1 MPKQSD
7 QKKRLLVLK
16 DIFEQETDEA
26 HGLTTKRLLEIL
38 ENNGMKVDRKTLYSD
53 IETLQFYGLDIAHE
67 KREKTYRL
75 LTRNFELSEIK
86 LMIDCMQS
94 SKFLSEKRTESLIR
108 KLQGLCS
115 RYEAEQLRRQVT
127 VANRV
132 KNLNKEIYANVDTIH
147 RAIANNHQISFLYF
161 DYDIGMKRAYRMG
174 KQKYERSPFELL
186 YMDENYYLLAYDTKW
201 EKIVTYR
208 VDRMVEVQELRSQRA
223 GHTTYAQIDRAQYQK
238 SVFNMFMGK
247 MQKVT
252 MVFHYELMNTFVD
265 KFGTDIMV
273 MEEDDTHY
281 RVTVLV
287 SVSPQFFG
295 WIFGLG
301 DKVRIVGPDNVID
314 MMGAALSHVA
324 KYYPVNQ
331 P

>member
-7 QKKRLLVLK
+7 HKKRLLVLK
-16 DIFEQETDEA
+16 DIFEQETDEV
-26 HGLTTKRLLEIL
+26 HGLTTKQLIEIL
-38 ENNGMKVDRKTLYSD
+38 DRHGMKVDRKTLYSD
-53 IETLQFYGLDIAHE
+53 IETLQFYGMDIAHE
-67 KREKTYRL
+67 EREKTYRL
-75 LTRNFELSEIK
+75 LSRDFELSEIK

-94 SKFLSEKRTESLIR
+94 SKFLSEQRTESLIK

-132 KNLNKEIYANVDTIH
+132 KNLNREIYINVDTIH
-147 RAIANNHQISFLYF
+147 KAIANNHQISFLYF
-161 DYDIGMKRAYRMG
+161 DYDIGMERVYRMG
-174 KQKYERSPFELL
+174 KKKYECSPFELL
-186 YMDENYYLLAYDTKW
+186 YVDENYYLLAYDSKW

-223 GHTTYAQIDRAQYQK
+223 GHATYAQIDRAQYQK

-252 MVFHYELMNTFVD
+252 MIFHYELMNTFVD

-273 MEEDDTHY
+273 MEEDDVHY

-295 WIFGLG
+295 WVFGLG
-301 DKVRIVGPDNVID
+301 DKVRIIGPDSIVEQMQTI
-314 MMGAALSHVA
+314 LSQVA
-324 KYYPVNQ
+324 SSYSK
-331 P
+331 